1 MAFQALINGSDCGP
15 ANPLQNLLK
24 HSERNQSTSSYE
36 QRNHQQH
43 ASSSNA
49 HRQAT
54 PFLMNDLR
62 NELYSINQAHPPQ
75 IDQAW
80 QKQFAGTSMRPS
92 LSSDEM
98 ARLEQSFH
106 PTTQHQQRNQAGPSM
121 QWSQQ
126 FTENQ
131 DQHVLQ
137 SSSPSIHVSR
147 DQQGFPKMLLHTTGM
162 AGFPRQSMPYQG
174 HSLFSQ
180 PPIHHQSM
188 ISQDQQS
195 KAQIVELTEENWEAE
210 FAKIGNHIDAQP
222 NHESLQQTAQDISS
236 SESVDHQSPLSS
248 LSQETTPE
256 DKEADAEFLRSLEAT
271 WKGLAANLNTGSLSV
286 PSVPNWDEF
295 NDDDFLGPNLSR
307 HPETPITAENVGDF
321 LDNPEP
327 YPFQSNNPFLG
338 SNDPFEEGQ
347 RLLHSGAPLSEAALA
362 FEAACQMDENRAD
375 AWRMLGETQ
384 AANEKEQ
391 LAIKAFQRAVGCRD
405 GNGQS
410 AWMSLAICW
419 VNEGQ
424 EMRALAILERWL
436 MDTYPA
442 ISAQFTA
449 TQKGDSSSNNPWN
462 RHETVVEKFLQAAR
476 AGPEVRDGAGKE
488 IVRSQTVDVDVQVGL
503 GVLFYSNSEYERARD
518 CFEAA
523 LGVNPEDFLLWN
535 RLGATLANG
544 GKSEDAI
551 GAYQKALELRPTFTR
566 AIYNLG
572 VSCLNIHCYHQAAEH
587 FLAALSLHSK
597 AASKG
602 DRPLLGSGDGS
613 ENLWFTLRRALL
625 CLDRHDLAEL
635 ATPGANVDI
644 FRKHGFDY

>member
-49 HRQAT
+49 HCQAT
-54 PFLMNDLR
+54 PFFMNDLR
-62 NELYSINQAHPPQ
+62 NELDSINQAHPPQ

-80 QKQFAGTSMRPS
+80 QKQFAGTSMRPL

-106 PTTQHQQRNQAGPSM
+106 PTTQHQQPNQAGPSM

-126 FTENQ
+126 FTENE

-137 SSSPSIHVSR
+137 SSSRSIHVVSHN
-147 DQQGFPKMLLHTTGM
+147 QQGFHNMLLHTTGM
-162 AGFPRQSMPYQG
+162 AGFPRQSMLHQG

-180 PPIHHQSM
+180 PPSHQHSM
-188 ISQDQQS
+188 SSKDHQS
-195 KAQIVELTEENWEAE
+195 KAQIVELTKENWEAE

-222 NHESLQQTAQDISS
+222 NHESPQQTAQDISS
-236 SESVDHQSPLSS
+236 SELVDHQSPLSS
-248 LSQETTPE
+248 LSQETTPD

-321 LDNPEP
+321 LDHPEP

-338 SNDPFEEGQ
+338 SNNPFEEGQ

-391 LAIKAFQRAVGCRD
+391 LAIKAFQRAVGCQD

-449 TQKGDSSSNNPWN
+449 NQKGDSSSNNPWN
-462 RHETVVEKFLQAAR
+462 QHETVVEKFLQAAR

-535 RLGATLANG
+535 
-544 GKSEDAI
+544 
-551 GAYQKALELRPTFTR
+551 
-566 AIYNLG
+566 
-572 VSCLNIHCYHQAAEH
+572 
-587 FLAALSLHSK
+587 
-597 AASKG
+597 
-602 DRPLLGSGDGS
+602 
-613 ENLWFTLRRALL
+613 
-625 CLDRHDLAEL
+625 
-635 ATPGANVDI
+635 
-644 FRKHGFDY
+644 

>member
-98 ARLEQSFH
+98 ARLEQSFN
-106 PTTQHQQRNQAGPSM
+106 PTTQHQQPNQAGPSM

-180 PPIHHQSM
+180 PPIH
-188 ISQDQQS
+188 QQS
-195 KAQIVELTEENWEAE
+195 IQPRPTIQSANRRIDRRNWEAE

-327 YPFQSNNPFLG
+327 YPFQSNNPF
-338 SNDPFEEGQ
+338 
-347 RLLHSGAPLSEAALA
+347 SGVMIHL
-362 FEAACQMDENRAD
+362 R
-375 AWRMLGETQ
+375 
-384 AANEKEQ
+384 K
-391 LAIKAFQRAVGCRD
+391 
-405 GNGQS
+405 
-410 AWMSLAICW
+410 
-419 VNEGQ
+419 
-424 EMRALAILERWL
+424 
-436 MDTYPA
+436 
-442 ISAQFTA
+442 
-449 TQKGDSSSNNPWN
+449 DSDYS
-462 RHETVVEKFLQAAR
+462 T
-476 AGPEVRDGAGKE
+476 PE
-488 IVRSQTVDVDVQVGL
+488 
-503 GVLFYSNSEYERARD
+503 
-518 CFEAA
+518 
-523 LGVNPEDFLLWN
+523 
-535 RLGATLANG
+535 
-544 GKSEDAI
+544 
-551 GAYQKALELRPTFTR
+551 PT
-566 AIYNLG
+566 
-572 VSCLNIHCYHQAAEH
+572 E
-587 FLAALSLHSK
+587 
-597 AASKG
+597 
-602 DRPLLGSGDGS
+602 
-613 ENLWFTLRRALL
+613 
-625 CLDRHDLAEL
+625 
-635 ATPGANVDI
+635 
-644 FRKHGFDY
+644 